1 MYFSLSLLLSLFEIS
16 YTIILFID
24 EIFALPFDNIHIR
37 NGLSTGVGIVCLQEP
52 FIGNRSITH
61 SALNFYW
68 PGGQRTEVRV
78 LTAAKKELVKKV
90 IVENRTNMGDHPY
103 FLALNIRDMDSQAKK
118 PGRRTMVINAYDNR
132 AGQECTWEG
141 NTPRN
146 RRKLEDIIW
155 DRVIRGR
162 VLLLGDI
169 NTQSPTWNPRCRR
182 KKNTKPLED
191 IIEKFDS
198 LINNESGRA
207 TRPASNGVSIIDL
220 ALTTA
225 ELRFLTLW
233 EIPKDHPN
241 LSDHELILLTWEEID
256 YKLPE
261 NRTAEPTG

>member
-1 MYFSLSLLLSLFEIS
+1 M
-16 YTIILFID
+16 
-24 EIFALPFDNIHIR
+24 
-37 NGLSTGVGIVCLQEP
+37 
-52 FIGNRSITH
+52 
-61 SALNFYW
+61 
-68 PGGQRTEVRV
+68 
-78 LTAAKKELVKKV
+78 VKKV
-90 IVENRTNMGDHPY
+90 IVENRTDMGDHPY
-103 FLALNIRDMDSQAKK
+103 FLALNIRDMDSQANK

-169 NTQSPTWNPRCRR
+169 NTQSPTWNPHCRR

-198 LINNESGRA
+198 LINNESGQA

-225 ELRFLTLW
+225 ELGFLTLW

-241 LSDHELILLTWEEID
+241 LSDHELILLRWEEID